1 MDRNRTTP
9 SREVKNLIFRTDNAV
24 KNQFYSTLRKGLR
37 RMCKVL
43 GSRNSTTRI
52 KKIKPSILSALM
64 SNLKKDNEETDLI
77 E

>member
-1 MDRNRTTP
+1 MDLNCPTSIRQVLNM
-9 SREVKNLIFRTDNAV
+9 LFRTDNAV

-52 KKIKPSILSALM
+52 KKIKPSVLSALM
-64 SNLKKDNEETDLI
+64 SNLKNEERESIIL